1 MPSTIAN
8 AARYC
13 RKTTGAWEVKETGW
27 RTTVENMSDPA
38 GETHTLEPR
47 PRPATWTV
55 AVAVKPAGRRRSISV
70 FLFCLA
76 LMCIGGSR
84 EVFVLFEHSVGA
96 CDHFPVQQIVPK
108 PILGFLGLIFVVPQI
123 CIKCIVI
130 EVWGLF
136 A

>member
-1 MPSTIAN
+1 MAN

-13 RKTTGAWEVKETGW
+13 RKTTGAWEVKETRW
-27 RTTVENMSDPA
+27 RTTVENMSEPA

-76 LMCIGGSR
+76 LIYIGESI
-84 EVFVLFEHSVGA
+84 EVVVLFEHSVGA
-96 CDHFPVQQIVPK
+96 CDHFPVQNIVPK
-108 PILGFLGLIFVVPQI
+108 PILGFLDLTFIVPQV
-123 CIKCIVI
+123 CIKRIVI